1 MTGPAMSR
9 SKPRWEAARA
19 GASAF
24 APPAGMSA
32 MRAPLFWRASVADT
46 VVAID
51 AIPADPDHPD
61 ALDIRRTGVAVFL
74 LDRSAAGQRLLLRER
89 GRSIRFDVR
98 SGTLAEGP
106 VRLRYALEG
115 LSRLEPQLLTLRRLA
130 ALWRLGRM
138 PAELF
143 PSEPRAAR
151 WILALRTIDALADGA
166 SQREIAEVLF
176 GRDAL
181 ADWRGDS
188 DYLRMRVQRLVRSGR
203 ELAEHGYLRLLKSR
217 AVRASTR
224 SSW

>member
-1 MTGPAMSR
+1 
-9 SKPRWEAARA
+9 
-19 GASAF
+19 
-24 APPAGMSA
+24 MSA
-32 MRAPLFWRASVADT
+32 LSAPLFWCASVADA

-61 ALDIRRTGVAVFL
+61 ALDIRRTGIAAFL

-98 SGTLAEGP
+98 SGTLAQGP

-143 PSEPRAAR
+143 PPETRARR
-151 WILALRTIDALADGA
+151 WIELLRTLDALSDGA
-166 SQREIAEVLF
+166 SQRDIAEALF
-176 GRDAL
+176 GTELSRTR
-181 ADWRGDS
+181 WRS
-188 DYLRMRVQRLVRSGR
+188 ETDYLRMRVQRLVRSGR
-203 ELAEHGYLRLLKSR
+203 ELAGGGYLRLLKDR
-217 AVRASTR
+217 AARSYDGIQVRGGSHP
-224 SSW
+224 